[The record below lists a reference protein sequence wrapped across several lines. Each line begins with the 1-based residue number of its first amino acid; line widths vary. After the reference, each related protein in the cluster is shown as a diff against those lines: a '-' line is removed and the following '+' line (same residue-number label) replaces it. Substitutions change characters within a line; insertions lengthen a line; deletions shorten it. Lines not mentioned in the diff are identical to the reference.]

1 MVFPSNGTHEISYGN
16 LPPKFHCNS
25 SPLLNKPLKRP
36 KFAFFFLS
44 LGIHLSKKP
53 PHQALF
59 PPPFLPLHIMQEA
72 KPNSST
78 SFPPARRVT
87 DQEVLP
93 PLMSQPTEI
102 SAGEI
107 PPPFLRKLS
116 SPGSS
121 PELVPFPH
129 PSKQMPDKPPKNRS
143 ANIVSGLPSPRRKN
157 GTKRD
162 KKS

>member
-1 MVFPSNGTHEISYGN
+1 MVFLSNGTHEISNGN
-16 LPPKFHCNS
+16 LLLRFQQYL
-25 SPLLNKPLKRP
+25 SPLLSRLLKRP
-36 KFAFFFLS
+36 KFAFFFHS
-44 LGIHLSKKP
+44 PGILLSKKP
-53 PHQALF
+53 PNQALF
-59 PPPFLPLHIMQEA
+59 PPPFLRSHITQEA
-72 KPNSST
+72 KPKSST
-78 SFPPARRVT
+78 FSPPARKGT

-93 PLMSQPTEI
+93 PPMSQPTEI

-157 GTKRD
+157 GTKKD